1 MMNALAYLPP
11 SVPEL
16 MSDKREKAK
25 LDDVARVAG
34 VSLATASRALSAPHL
49 LKPATLARVQDAARL
64 LGYMPHGA
72 ARALASRRTHTI
84 GAVIPTLDNAIFA
97 NSTQALQREL
107 GERNYQLL
115 LGSHEYDPDREVQVT
130 RALLERGVDGLVLVG
145 TDHSPELHQLLV
157 GFGSPYVL
165 TWSLDESGHH
175 DCVGFNNREVGARVA
190 QYLYNLGHR
199 EFAVISGFTAHNDRA
214 RDRIIGVREALG
226 ACGIALR
233 PQRVVETSFS
243 VQSGREALR
252 AMLQPAA
259 KPSAVICGNDILAQ
273 GALIES
279 HALGVDVPSALS
291 ITGVDDMELS
301 AHMFSGLTTVRIPTA
316 EIGRRAAQHILACLN
331 GEKAE
336 TRTELAVDLVVR
348 GSTAP
353 PHSSVQPT
361 AASAPVAS

>member
-1 MMNALAYLPP
+1 
-11 SVPEL
+11 
-16 MSDKREKAK
+16 MSDDRSKAK

-49 LKPATLARVQDAARL
+49 LKPATLLRVQDAARL

-107 GERNYQLL
+107 GEHDYQLL
-115 LGSHEYDPDREVQVT
+115 LGSHEYDPEREVKVT

-145 TDHSPELHQLLV
+145 TDHSPELYQLLV
-157 GFGSPYVL
+157 GFRSPYVL

-175 DCVGFNNREVGARVA
+175 HCVGFNNREVGARVA

-199 EFAVISGFTAHNDRA
+199 EFAMISGFTAHNDRA
-214 RDRIIGVREALG
+214 RNRIIGVREALT
-226 ACGIALR
+226 ARGIVLA

-243 VQSGREALR
+243 VQSGREALHAVLR
-252 AMLQPAA
+252 SAVR
-259 KPSAVICGNDILAQ
+259 PSAVICGNDILAQ
-273 GALIES
+273 GALIEA
-279 HALGVDVPSALS
+279 HALGIDVPGALS

-301 AHMFSGLTTVRIPTA
+301 THMPPGLTTVRIPTA
-316 EIGRRAAQHILACLN
+316 EIGRRAAQHILARLN
-331 GEKAE
+331 GEKTE
-336 TRTELAVDLVVR
+336 TRTELAVELIVR

-353 PHSSVQPT
+353 PRSPAQSG
-361 AASAPVAS
+361 AAAAPASP

>member
-1 MMNALAYLPP
+1 
-11 SVPEL
+11 
-16 MSDKREKAK
+16 MSDDRSKAK

-49 LKPATLARVQDAARL
+49 LKPATLRRVRDAARL

-107 GERNYQLL
+107 GEHDYQLL
-115 LGSHEYDPDREVQVT
+115 LGSHEYDPEREVQVT

-145 TDHSPELHQLLV
+145 TDHSPDLYQLLV
-157 GFGSPYVL
+157 GFRSPYVL

-175 DCVGFNNREVGARVA
+175 YCVGFNNREVGARVA

-199 EFAVISGFTAHNDRA
+199 EFAMISGYTAHNDRA
-214 RDRIIGVREALG
+214 RDRIVGVREALI
-226 ACGIALR
+226 AHGIELG

-243 VQSGREALR
+243 VQSGREALHAISR
-252 AMLQPAA
+252 SEPA
-259 KPSAVICGNDILAQ
+259 PTAVICGNDILAQ
-273 GALIES
+273 GALIEA
-279 HALGVDVPSALS
+279 HVLGIDVPGALS

-301 AHMFSGLTTVRIPTA
+301 THMPPGLTTVRIPTA
-316 EIGRRAAQHILACLN
+316 EIGRRAAQHILARLN
-331 GEKAE
+331 GEKTE
-336 TRTELAVDLVVR
+336 TRTELAVELIVR

-353 PHSSVQPT
+353 
-361 AASAPVAS
+361 AP

>member
-1 MMNALAYLPP
+1 
-11 SVPEL
+11 
-16 MSDKREKAK
+16 MSDNKEKAK

-34 VSLATASRALSAPHL
+34 VSLATASRALSAPNL
-49 LKPATLARVQDAARL
+49 LKPATLARVLDAARL

-107 GERNYQLL
+107 GAHDYQLL
-115 LGSHEYDPDREVQVT
+115 LGSHEYDSAREVQVT

-145 TDHSPELHQLLV
+145 TDHSPELYRLLA

-175 DCVGFNNREVGARVA
+175 DCVGFNNREVGSRVA

-199 EFAVISGFTAHNDRA
+199 EFAMISGFTAHNDRA
-214 RDRIIGVREALG
+214 RDRIIGVRETLLAR
-226 ACGIALR
+226 GIALPPR
-233 PQRVVETSFS
+233 RIVETSFS
-243 VQSGREALR
+243 VQSGREALH
-252 AMLQPAA
+252 AMLRSEAA
-259 KPSAVICGNDILAQ
+259 PTAVICGNDILAQ
-273 GALIES
+273 GALIEA
-279 HALGVDVPSALS
+279 HALGIDVPRTLS

-301 AHMFSGLTTVRIPTA
+301 AHLPPGLTTVRIPTA
-316 EIGRRAAQHILACLN
+316 EIGRRAAQHILARLN
-331 GEKAE
+331 GEKVE
-336 TRTELAVDLVVR
+336 TRIELAVELVVR

-353 PHSSVQPT
+353 
-361 AASAPVAS
+361 AA